1 MARAK
6 TASGF
11 QGGRGCVVS
20 APMKRTPLEVA
31 AALGLA
37 LALALLPGCFYPS
50 DRGRALEARVDKLTA
65 DNEQLTAQ
73 VREAQDKLTTTMPK
87 IDGKIAEVS
96 KAMESLDKA
105 ARRSGADIGVG
116 LDKTV
121 QDVAALRGQVET
133 YQFKLTE
140 LEAMLKRVTED
151 SATAKKRAEESVCP
165 PEKSDCLKLAG
176 EKAAAGDVILAR
188 ALYAQFLKKWSKDKD
203 DAVADA
209 HYGLGETFFTEDKC
223 REALYEYGKVIEEF
237 AKSKTAPG
245 AYLRSSECFRKLNMQ
260 EESRIALEEVVKGFP
275 KSDAAKAAKV
285 KLAELEKAKK
295 TPVKTV
301 KGGGKK

>member
-1 MARAK
+1 
-6 TASGF
+6 
-11 QGGRGCVVS
+11 
-20 APMKRTPLEVA
+20 MKRMPLQA

-37 LALALLPGCFYPS
+37 LAALPGCFYPS

-65 DNEQLTAQ
+65 ENEQLAAQ
-73 VREAQDKLTTTMPK
+73 LREAQDKLTTTMPK

-96 KAMESLDKA
+96 RAMESLDKA

-116 LDKTV
+116 LEKTV

-133 YQFKLTE
+133 TQFKLTE
-140 LEAMLKRVTED
+140 LEAAVKKVTD
-151 SATAKKRAEESVCP
+151 DTASAKKKAEESTCP
-165 PEKSDCLKLAG
+165 PEKADCLKLAG
-176 EKAAAGDVILAR
+176 EKATSGDLAVAR

-203 DAVADA
+203 DSVAEA
-209 HYGLGETFFTEDKC
+209 HYGLGETFFNEDKC

-245 AYLRSSECFRKLNMQ
+245 AYLRSSDCFRKLNMQ
-260 EESRIALEEVVKGFP
+260 EEARIALEEVVKGFP
-275 KSDAAKAAKV
+275 KSDAAKTAKV

-295 TPVKTV
+295 APP
-301 KGGGKK
+301 KGPAKPGGKK